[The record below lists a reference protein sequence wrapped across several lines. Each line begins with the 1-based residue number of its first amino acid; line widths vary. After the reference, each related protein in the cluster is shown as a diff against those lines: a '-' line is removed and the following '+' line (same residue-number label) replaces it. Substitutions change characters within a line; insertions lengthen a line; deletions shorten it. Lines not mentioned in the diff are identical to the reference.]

1 MTRAQRDSVVC
12 SWLSLN
18 TFPSLVSSH
27 PLFSV
32 LDLFLFFFAITC
44 PAPGWV
50 SLAPPPVFVLVVVYL
65 SCARASVQP
74 LSSRLELGAIKISVL
89 STFHKVFWK
98 SSPQNEVGMCDT
110 AWETQFQDNM
120 CVLSWATCVCL
131 PAGTRW
137 WLIDLHHRYLQNK
150 QGVFGWGFPNTSTLF
165 SLLLLSGCNN
175 KWRTHLLRSVWLH
188 LCRNCG

>member
-1 MTRAQRDSVVC
+1 MTHAQRNSVVC
-12 SWLSLN
+12 WLSLN
-18 TFPSLVSSH
+18 IFPGSVSSH

-32 LDLFLFFFAITC
+32 LALFLFFFAITC

-50 SLAPPPVFVLVVVYL
+50 SLAPSPGFVLVVVYS
-65 SCARASVQP
+65 SCPRASVQP

-98 SSPQNEVGMCDT
+98 SSPQNEARMGDT

-150 QGVFGWGFPNTSTLF
+150 HQHPVFPSVTVWVQQQVKDSPAEKRLAS
-165 SLLLLSGCNN
+165 SLPKL
-175 KWRTHLLRSVWLH
+175 WLTWK
-188 LCRNCG
+188 RAV